1 MAKKLSK
8 TQKAKNKAA
17 YKAIRRE
24 YEKVKNSKEN
34 YKDGKMIVDYKGFKN
49 RTLARAKRDK
59 MTIRAAAKREA
70 RTQSFLSAAE
80 RSRENILSGI
90 KTKHREVYDKI
101 RDLNKLNR
109 YSGKTIRDENGKI
122 TKRAGQFESM
132 SDNLVWDKER
142 KGYIF
147 NGNGTKYFIDVS
159 NSPEDVKM
167 TEIK

>member
-17 YKAIRRE
+17 YKAIRRA

-70 RTQSFLSAAE
+70 RTESFLSAAE
-80 RSRENILSGI
+80 RSRENLLKSF
-90 KTKHREVYDKI
+90 KTKHSEVYDKI
-101 RDLNKLNR
+101 KDLNKLNR

-122 TKRAGQFESM
+122 TKRAGQFESI

-147 NGNGTKYFIDVS
+147 NANGTKYFIDVS

>member
-1 MAKKLSK
+1 MAKKLTK
-8 TQKAKNKAA
+8 TQKAKNKSA

-24 YEKVKNSKEN
+24 YEKVKDKAPVS
-34 YKDGKMIVDYKGFKN
+34 YIQFK
-49 RTLARAKRDK
+49 RRVQARAKSDN
-59 MTIRAAAKREA
+59 MTIKSAAKREA
-70 RTQSFLSAAE
+70 RTETFLTAAE

-90 KTKHREVYDKI
+90 KTKHREVYDEI
-101 RDLNKLNR
+101 RELNKLNR

-122 TKRAGQFESM
+122 TKRAGQFESI
-132 SDNLVWDKER
+132 SDNLKWDTER

-147 NGNGTKYFIDVS
+147 NSNGTKYFIDVS

>member
-24 YEKVKNSKEN
+24 YDKVKDKAPVSYIQFKRRVKARSK
-34 YKDGKMIVDYKGFKN
+34 K
-49 RTLARAKRDK
+49 DK

-70 RTQSFLSAAE
+70 RTETFLTAAE

-90 KTKHREVYDKI
+90 KTKHREVYDEIKK
-101 RDLNKLNR
+101 LNKLNR
-109 YSGKTIRDENGKI
+109 DKGRFQSIK
-122 TKRAGQFESM
+122 A
-132 SDNLVWDKER
+132 NLTWDKER
-142 KGYIF
+142 KGYIL
-147 NGNGTKYFIDVS
+147 NSNGTKYFMDVS
-159 NSPEDVKM
+159 NSPEEVNL